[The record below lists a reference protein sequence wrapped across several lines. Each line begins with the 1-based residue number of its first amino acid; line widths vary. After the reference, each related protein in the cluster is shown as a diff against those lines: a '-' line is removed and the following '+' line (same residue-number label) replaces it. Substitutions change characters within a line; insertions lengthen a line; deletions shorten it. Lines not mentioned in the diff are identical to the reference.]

1 MHSLNLYAYICTYT
15 DPSIDLYQRLTEIEG
30 TKYKTYNLKP

>member
-1 MHSLNLYAYICTYT
+1 MHSLNLYAYICIYTYLC
-15 DPSIDLYQRLTEIEG
+15 IDLTEIEG

>member
-15 DPSIDLYQRLTEIEG
+15 DLCIDLTEIEG